1 MNLRIRIPLCIA
13 LSLACAIY
21 PLAQGQTQST
31 PTPTTATT
39 TASQDGANTQEA
51 NAPASALTNADVL
64 EMLRAG
70 LAPEIITAKIKASAA
85 RFDTSPDTLQELK
98 RTGVPDGVILAMV
111 QAPPAGSAATSS
123 EASVETVEAKVP
135 DGTQVEVELNETI
148 SSDNL
153 KAGDLIDFKVV
164 QPVLVGGVTVIEK
177 GAGAK
182 ARITRAKKAGYWGRS
197 GKLEWAMQDVAA
209 TDGSRIPLRFASGQ
223 KGSGAT
229 GKVATGV
236 VVTAV
241 LFFPAAPLWGFKKGK
256 NAVIPAGQRYEVA
269 VHGDTNVKGKTPA
282 GQTVAKP

>member
-1 MNLRIRIPLCIA
+1 MKLRIRIPLSIV

-31 PTPTTATT
+31 PTQTPAT
-39 TASQDGANTQEA
+39 TASQDGANTQDA
-51 NAPASALTNADVL
+51 DATASALTNADVL
-64 EMLRAG
+64 EMLKAG
-70 LAPEIITAKIKASAA
+70 LAPEIITAKIRASAT
-85 RFDTSPDTLQELK
+85 RFDTSPDALQELK
-98 RTGVPDGVILAMV
+98 RTGVPDAVILAMV
-111 QAPPAGSAATSS
+111 QSPAGSAGASS
-123 EASVETVEAKVP
+123 DASVETVEVKVP

-153 KAGDLIDFKVV
+153 KEGALVDFKVV

-223 KGSGAT
+223 KGSGST

-236 VVTAV
+236 VVTAI

-269 VHGDTNVKGKTPA
+269 VHGDTNVKGKAPA
-282 GQTVAKP
+282 GQAAANP

>member
-1 MNLRIRIPLCIA
+1 MKLRVRIPLCVTLA
-13 LSLACAIY
+13 FACATY
-21 PLAQGQTQST
+21 PLAQTQTQPPPST
-31 PTPTTATT
+31 PS
-39 TASQDGANTQEA
+39 ASQETTNTQEA
-51 NAPASALTNADVL
+51 ATTMTTADALTNADVL

-70 LAPEIITAKIKASAA
+70 LAPEIITAKIKASAS

-98 RTGVPDGVILAMV
+98 KAGVPDAIVLAMV
-111 QAPPAGSAATSS
+111 
-123 EASVETVEAKVP
+123 EASNVNVASPDASIALETVDVRIP

-153 KAGDLIDFKVV
+153 KEGALIDFKVV
-164 QPVLVGGVTVIEK
+164 QPILVDGVTVIEK

-209 TDGSRIPLRFASGQ
+209 ADGSRIPLRFTSGQ
-223 KGSGAT
+223 KGSGST

-236 VVTAV
+236 AVTAI

-269 VHGDTNVKGKTPA
+269 VHGDSNVKGKRSA
-282 GQTVAKP
+282 SKL